1 MDALKEFSW
10 VKEIDYLKH
19 LDDDS
24 KLIVEEFGLET
35 YLKLFSIFSKTRVY
49 FNNKFL
55 YECKKEFVRKNIGIY
70 SKRELSKML
79 NVSDQFIRVVILDHP
94 NTTHF

>member
-10 VKEIDYLKH
+10 VNEIDYMKH

-55 YECKKEFVRKNIGIY
+55 YECKKEFVRKNIRIY
-70 SKRELSKML
+70 TPRELSKML
-79 NVSDQFIRVVILDHP
+79 KVSDQFVKHAIR
-94 NTTHF
+94 

>member
-1 MDALKEFSW
+1 MDTLKEFSW

-55 YECKKEFVRKNIGIY
+55 YRCKKEFIRSNIEKYSIRQFCWILDLSQDCVRKYI
-70 SKRELSKML
+70 
-79 NVSDQFIRVVILDHP
+79 SDA
-94 NTTHF
+94 N

>member
-1 MDALKEFSW
+1 MDPLKEFSW
-10 VKEIDYLKH
+10 IKEIDYLKH

-49 FNNKFL
+49 FNNKFF
-55 YECKKEFVRKNIGIY
+55 YNCKRDYILKHSKKYTTRHFSRILNISEEFVRFA
-70 SKRELSKML
+70 KRNKL
-79 NVSDQFIRVVILDHP
+79 NH
-94 NTTHF
+94 